1 MKIKN
6 TSHNQLYNNLLFLSR
21 NKFFYE
27 SIKLPDTFE
36 TRIYLMFFHFSI
48 LMIVFKK
55 KGKKF
60 DQKKYDKLFHSIEY
74 NLRELG
80 FGDVSVNKKM
90 KELNKILYDILL
102 KLDLKKSDNKDFSIN
117 YNIVKNYFFFK
128 NSDKLDDSKQIV
140 DYFVNF
146 FDFCFELSL
155 DSVVNDMNKFEF

>member
-6 TSHNQLYNNLLFLSR
+6 TSHSQLYNNLLFLSR

-27 SIKLPDTFE
+27 NIKLPDTFE

-48 LMIVFKK
+48 LMIIFKK
-55 KGKKF
+55 KGRKF
-60 DQKKYDKLFHSIEY
+60 HQQKYDKLFHFIEY

-80 FGDVSVNKKM
+80 FGDVTVNKKM

-102 KLDLKKSDNKDFSIN
+102 KLDLSKTDNKDFSVN

-128 NSDKLDDSKQIV
+128 NSDKSNDSKQIAN
-140 DYFVNF
+140 YFVNF
-146 FDFCFELSL
+146 FDFCFELPL
-155 DSVVNDMNKFEF
+155 DSVINDIKKFKF